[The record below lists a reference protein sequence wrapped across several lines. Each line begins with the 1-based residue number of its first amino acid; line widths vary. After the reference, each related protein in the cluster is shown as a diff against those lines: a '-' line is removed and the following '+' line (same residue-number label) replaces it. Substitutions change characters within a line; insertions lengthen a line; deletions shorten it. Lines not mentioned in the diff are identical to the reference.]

1 MGAPPVSRARANR
14 TARWVLVIVA
24 TLLVALAVPAVV
36 WLSHTG
42 PLPSTAALHCTD
54 VDPFRCH
61 DSATKAAAA
70 VRPGANNGLAPLMAV
85 GRSGFEI
92 VEIGVRQGSLPR
104 TACDVGPCPPAIAHL
119 LEQISYVDIVTVH
132 YQDGRLP
139 PPQTTGSV
147 EVRVTRYRD
156 GREEL
161 GLSSRGAGSELTETP
176 TRRMAVRNLRST
188 ILATWAVIQDQDRC
202 RRVVHLKG
210 GFPHR
215 LYEPRPAICST

>member
-1 MGAPPVSRARANR
+1 MTFRFDPQIDARLGPTVAGLHADGSAPGSAHLDSRAPATR

-24 TLLVALAVPAVV
+24 ALLVALAVPAVV

-42 PLPSTAALHCTD
+42 PLPSTAALHCAD

-70 VRPGANNGLAPLMAV
+70 VRPGASIGLAPLTAV
-85 GRSGFEI
+85 GKSGFEI

-104 TACDVGPCPPAIAHL
+104 TACDIGPCPPAIAHL

-139 PPQTTGSV
+139 PPETTGSV
-147 EVRVTRYRD
+147 EVQVTRYGD
-156 GREEL
+156 GREV
-161 GLSSRGAGSELTETP
+161 AGPILPGTP
-176 TRRMAVRNLRST
+176 ALN
-188 ILATWAVIQDQDRC
+188 
-202 RRVVHLKG
+202 
-210 GFPHR
+210 
-215 LYEPRPAICST
+215 